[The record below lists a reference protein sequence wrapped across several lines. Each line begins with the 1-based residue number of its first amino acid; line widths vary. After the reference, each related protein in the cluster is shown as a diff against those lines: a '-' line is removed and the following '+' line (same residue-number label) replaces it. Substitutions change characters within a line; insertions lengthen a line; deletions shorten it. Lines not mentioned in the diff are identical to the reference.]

1 VHDLSV
7 REAEK
12 TRLLLEAARHLNETL
27 DPSRVY
33 DRFHELLAEAI
44 PHGGVV
50 VSSFSEEDDVIR
62 CDYAWVDGNRLDPSI
77 FPPLELN
84 REGGG
89 MQSRVIV
96 SGESLLEN
104 DVAERVKDPGG
115 VYYDVDREGRM
126 RRLPD
131 EGPPGV
137 SAAMMIPVKHEGKVV
152 GVVQLMNDRAPY
164 SESQLELAEALVGL
178 MGAAVRNARL
188 HQEAQAE
195 AAARARAET
204 IAADLGHAARVLEAV
219 GDGIFLLVDDGT
231 IAFWNRAAER
241 VTGVDAAAA
250 RGRPVQEIFERWE
263 AFGAQIPVAEGD
275 ATPSAVT
282 LPVELH
288 GGELWLS
295 FVAVRSPFGIV
306 YAFRDLTTER
316 RLEEAKSDF
325 VATISHELRTP
336 MTSVLGAAKTLLRE
350 DVQLEEEQRRELLE
364 LIGAEGTRLSQ
375 ITEDVLLASR
385 LDRGGVSVE
394 RDEIDL
400 GEVVHATVEAVR
412 ARRTDAVSI
421 RIDAAFNGAAAV
433 GDRDRV
439 EQVLTNLLD
448 NAIKYGRR
456 DGIVSVTTERTGDV
470 VRVTV
475 TDEGLGIQP
484 SEHEAIFEK
493 FYRADP
499 EQRHA
504 PSGTGLGLYISRELV
519 HRMGGRIGVDS
530 QSGAGATFFFELPAA

>member
-1 VHDLSV
+1 
-7 REAEK
+7 
-12 TRLLLEAARHLNETL
+12 
-27 DPSRVY
+27 
-33 DRFHELLAEAI
+33 
-44 PHGGVV
+44 
-50 VSSFSEEDDVIR
+50 
-62 CDYAWVDGNRLDPSI
+62 
-77 FPPLELN
+77 
-84 REGGG
+84 
-89 MQSRVIV
+89 
-96 SGESLLEN
+96 
-104 DVAERVKDPGG
+104 
-115 VYYDVDREGRM
+115 
-126 RRLPD
+126 
-131 EGPPGV
+131 
-137 SAAMMIPVKHEGKVV
+137 
-152 GVVQLMNDRAPY
+152 
-164 SESQLELAEALVGL
+164 
-178 MGAAVRNARL
+178 
-188 HQEAQAE
+188 
-195 AAARARAET
+195 
-204 IAADLGHAARVLEAV
+204 
-219 GDGIFLLVDDGT
+219 
-231 IAFWNRAAER
+231 
-241 VTGVDAAAA
+241 
-250 RGRPVQEIFERWE
+250 
-263 AFGAQIPVAEGD
+263 
-275 ATPSAVT
+275 
-282 LPVELH
+282 
-288 GGELWLS
+288 
-295 FVAVRSPFGIV
+295 
-306 YAFRDLTTER
+306 
-316 RLEEAKSDF
+316 
-325 VATISHELRTP
+325 

-400 GEVVHATVEAVR
+400 GEVVRATVEAVR

-421 RIDAAFNGAAAV
+421 RIDAAFNGACAV

-456 DGIVSVTTERTGDV
+456 DGIVSVATERSADV

-475 TDEGLGIQP
+475 ADEGLGIQP